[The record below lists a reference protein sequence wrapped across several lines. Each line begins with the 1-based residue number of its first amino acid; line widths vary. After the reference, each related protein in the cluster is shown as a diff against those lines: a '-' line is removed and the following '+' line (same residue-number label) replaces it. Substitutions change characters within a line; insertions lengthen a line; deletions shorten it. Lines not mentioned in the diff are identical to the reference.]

1 MTAPAEPPEPDDAA
15 ERDADAEPTA
25 AAESGP
31 AAQPAGRPD
40 ATVAASDDLAPHQRA
55 ARVHRMGRRVPLI
68 AGGIAVA
75 MGALLGLVIAVRAG
89 GLPLGVD
96 EEWSLELAE
105 AHSPAADVFALFM
118 NMLGGGIVGV
128 ILVPV
133 GITIA
138 LLVLR
143 RPWAALY
150 FALASAGSALVVQ
163 VLKELYGRPRPE
175 DMMVTSDFGSFPSG
189 HVANAATI
197 AVALGVIVPR
207 VWVWVAGAVYTVLM
221 AISRTYLGVHW
232 LTDTIGGAL
241 VGAGVA
247 LLLWAAFAVPL
258 ERERLARLARASER
272 NAALAQAHVT
282 PPSHPRPPR

>member
-1 MTAPAEPPEPDDAA
+1 MTD
-15 ERDADAEPTA
+15 RDPVE
-25 AAESGP
+25 
-31 AAQPAGRPD
+31 Q
-40 ATVAASDDLAPHQRA
+40 HA
-55 ARVHRMGRRVPLI
+55 ARTVQVRRVGRRAPLI
-68 AGGIAVA
+68 AGISAVVI
-75 MGALLGLVIAVRAG
+75 GALLGLVIAVRAG

-105 AHSPAADVFALFM
+105 AHSAWADAFALFM

-128 ILVPV
+128 VVVPV
-133 GITIA
+133 GITVV

-150 FALASAGSALVVQ
+150 FALASAASALVVQ
-163 VLKELYGRPRPE
+163 LLKTLYGRPRPE
-175 DMMVTSDFGSFPSG
+175 DMMVASDFGSFPSG

-207 VWVWVAGAVYTVLM
+207 VWVWVAGTVYTVLM

-247 LLLWAAFAVPL
+247 LVLWAAFAVPM
-258 ERERLARLARASER
+258 ERERLARIARISER
-272 NAALAQAHVT
+272 NAAFAQAHVT
-282 PPSHPRPPR
+282 PPSGGGSAR

>member
-1 MTAPAEPPEPDDAA
+1 DTPAA
-15 ERDADAEPTA
+15 
-25 AAESGP
+25 G
-31 AAQPAGRPD
+31 AQPAGRPD
-40 ATVAASDDLAPHQRA
+40 ATAAPADDLAPHQRA
-55 ARVHRMGRRVPLI
+55 ARVHRMARRVPLI

-96 EEWSLELAE
+96 EEWSLELADTR
-105 AHSPAADVFALFM
+105 SPAADVFALFM

-128 ILVPV
+128 IVVPV
-133 GITIA
+133 GITIV

-150 FALASAGSALVVQ
+150 FALASAGSGLVVQ

-197 AVALGVIVPR
+197 AVALGIIVPR
-207 VWVWVAGAVYTVLM
+207 VWVWVAGAIYTVLM

-247 LLLWAAFAVPL
+247 LLLWAALAVPL
-258 ERERLARLARASER
+258 ERERLARLARISER

-282 PPSHPRPPR
+282 PPSHPRPRR